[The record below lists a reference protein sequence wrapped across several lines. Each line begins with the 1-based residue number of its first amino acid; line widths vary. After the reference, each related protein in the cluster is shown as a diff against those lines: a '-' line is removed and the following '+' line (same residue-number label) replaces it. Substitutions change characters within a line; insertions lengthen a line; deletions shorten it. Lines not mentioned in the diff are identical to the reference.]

1 MIFLKPAGTS
11 RGILTEKETYFIVLS
26 DSEYP
31 GVTGLGEC
39 SLIPGLSPDNSSNF
53 EETLQQTCEQ
63 ISSGKMDIDVSIS
76 DYPALQFGFETAA
89 LDLNSGG
96 ERILF
101 PSEFTIGSRGIPIN
115 GLIWMGNKAN
125 MLEQVRS
132 KIQQGFS
139 ILKLKVGAIK
149 FQEEEELL
157 LAIRK
162 EYKEQDLEIRL
173 DANGA
178 WKYNEA
184 LEKLHLLKQHKIH
197 SIEQPI
203 AAGFIEKMAAI
214 CKASPI
220 PIALDE
226 ELIGVKGKEEKREL
240 LNDIVPQ
247 YIILKPS
254 LLGGFESSSEWIELA
269 ENTGTGWWVTSA
281 LESNIGL
288 NAIAQWTATLNT
300 DIPQG
305 LGTGSLFSNN
315 IPSPLEVKK
324 DRIYYNHRKEWDISS
339 IIP

>member
-1 MIFLKPAGTS
+1 
-11 RGILTEKETYFIVLS
+11 
-26 DSEYP
+26 
-31 GVTGLGEC
+31 
-39 SLIPGLSPDNSSNF
+39 
-53 EETLQQTCEQ
+53 
-63 ISSGKMDIDVSIS
+63 MDIHVSIP

-101 PSEFTIGSRGIPIN
+101 PSEFTIGLRGIPIN
-115 GLIWMGNKAN
+115 GLIWMGSKAN

-149 FQEEEELL
+149 FREEEELL

-162 EYKEQDLEIRL
+162 EYKADDLEIRL

-178 WKYNEA
+178 WGYDEA
-184 LEKLHLLKQHKIH
+184 LEKLARLDYYNIH

-203 AAGFIEKMAAI
+203 AAGHIEEMSSI
-214 CKASPI
+214 CKTSPI

-226 ELIGVKGKEEKREL
+226 ELIGVKGKVAKQNIL
-240 LNDIVPQ
+240 TKILPQ

-254 LLGGFESSSEWIELA
+254 LLGGLASTSEWIELA
-269 ENTGTGWWVTSA
+269 ENAGIAWWVTSA

-288 NAIAQWTATLNT
+288 NAITQWAATLNT
-300 DIPQG
+300 KIAQG

-324 DRIYYNHRKEWDISS
+324 DRIFYVPGKKWNISS
-339 IIP
+339 LIP